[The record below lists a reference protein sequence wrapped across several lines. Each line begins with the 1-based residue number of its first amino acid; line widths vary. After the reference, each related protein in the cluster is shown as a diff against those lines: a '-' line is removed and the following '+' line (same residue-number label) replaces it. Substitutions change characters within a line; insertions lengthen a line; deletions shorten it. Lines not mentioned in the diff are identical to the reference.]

1 MGFSLTGTSVIYFIT
16 TIIIAGLV
24 SGIIVSISTDTD
36 TSMTQRSARI
46 QDQLHTDFMIINDPY
61 LIPFSDNGEY
71 RLFYLKNTGDKKFLT
86 TNDTF
91 QIFMNGNLI
100 PKENYNFAVSTVES
114 GKVATLY
121 IKSSEVTYGDHILKV
136 IGPQALS
143 HEFIFTI

>member
-61 LIPFSDNGEY
+61 LIPFSDN
-71 RLFYLKNTGDKKFLT
+71 
-86 TNDTF
+86 
-91 QIFMNGNLI
+91 I
-100 PKENYNFAVSTVES
+100 
-114 GKVATLY
+114 
-121 IKSSEVTYGDHILKV
+121 
-136 IGPQALS
+136 
-143 HEFIFTI
+143 TI